1 MMPRSIPYMPGK
13 RLSWPLYNRCH
24 YINHKGW
31 QRRKSTILFS
41 CFNLDAI
48 SFLYIF
54 ALEIADTL
62 RLMPCYTHLNK
73 IKFFLTMSIKAS
85 AAKLRIDRE
94 QIKDFMFLTLGVIM
108 YAFGYTAFILPEKFV
123 MGGVSGCSALLYYA
137 WHFPPAYSIWL
148 LNFLLLGIA
157 IKTLS
162 RQFIVR
168 TVLGVTILSIVV
180 AVFQPFFAAHPV
192 ITAGE
197 DRFMHLLIGAVLG
210 GGGLGLIYS
219 HNGST
224 GGTDI
229 VIAMLNKYFRMS
241 FGRAMQFVDITIISS
256 SYLLFHSTETIVYGV
271 AFTLIA
277 SYMCDY
283 VVNGARQTVQFI
295 IISRKYQ
302 EIADVINNNVR
313 RGVTVVEGKGWYSK
327 NEVNL
332 LVVMARRHESQD
344 IYNYIKKI
352 DSNALVSQ
360 TNCQGIFGEG
370 FDNIK

>member
-1 MMPRSIPYMPGK
+1 M
-13 RLSWPLYNRCH
+13 
-24 YINHKGW
+24 
-31 QRRKSTILFS
+31 
-41 CFNLDAI
+41 
-48 SFLYIF
+48 
-54 ALEIADTL
+54 
-62 RLMPCYTHLNK
+62 
-73 IKFFLTMSIKAS
+73 
-85 AAKLRIDRE
+85 
-94 QIKDFMFLTLGVIM
+94 
-108 YAFGYTAFILPEKFV
+108 
-123 MGGVSGCSALLYYA
+123 
-137 WHFPPAYSIWL
+137 
-148 LNFLLLGIA
+148 
-157 IKTLS
+157 
-162 RQFIVR
+162 
-168 TVLGVTILSIVV
+168 
-180 AVFQPFFAAHPV
+180 
-192 ITAGE
+192 
-197 DRFMHLLIGAVLG
+197 LG

>member
-1 MMPRSIPYMPGK
+1 M
-13 RLSWPLYNRCH
+13 
-24 YINHKGW
+24 
-31 QRRKSTILFS
+31 
-41 CFNLDAI
+41 
-48 SFLYIF
+48 
-54 ALEIADTL
+54 
-62 RLMPCYTHLNK
+62 
-73 IKFFLTMSIKAS
+73 
-85 AAKLRIDRE
+85 
-94 QIKDFMFLTLGVIM
+94 
-108 YAFGYTAFILPEKFV
+108 
-123 MGGVSGCSALLYYA
+123 
-137 WHFPPAYSIWL
+137 
-148 LNFLLLGIA
+148 
-157 IKTLS
+157 
-162 RQFIVR
+162 
-168 TVLGVTILSIVV
+168 SIVV
-180 AVFQPFFAAHPV
+180 AVFQPFFAAHPI

>member
-1 MMPRSIPYMPGK
+1 MHGISHQHIQSG
-13 RLSWPLYNRCH
+13 S
-24 YINHKGW
+24 
-31 QRRKSTILFS
+31 STL
-41 CFNLDAI
+41 
-48 SFLYIF
+48 
-54 ALEIADTL
+54 
-62 RLMPCYTHLNK
+62 PCL
-73 IKFFLTMSIKAS
+73 AS
-85 AAKLRIDRE
+85 
-94 QIKDFMFLTLGVIM
+94 
-108 YAFGYTAFILPEKFV
+108 P
-123 MGGVSGCSALLYYA
+123 
-137 WHFPPAYSIWL
+137 
-148 LNFLLLGIA
+148 
-157 IKTLS
+157 S

-180 AVFQPFFAAHPV
+180 AVFQPFFAAHPI